1 MRARGLIA
9 LGSDIDAKC
18 IRSAE
23 HNAQLGGYDPASY
36 SFVEGDFDEVRPEG
50 AIAHRLHQ
58 HHQSHQAI
66 KLTAMC
72 CDDEGGAEGS
82 ARCGGGDEPALRGP
96 AAAAGPVA
104 AGPISAV
111 RAHARAA

>member
-1 MRARGLIA
+1 MKARGLIA

-50 AIAHRLHQ
+50 AIAH
-58 HHQSHQAI
+58 
-66 KLTAMC
+66 TAFINTTKVVMP
-72 CDDEGGAEGS
+72 S
-82 ARCGGGDEPALRGP
+82 
-96 AAAAGPVA
+96 
-104 AGPISAV
+104 S
-111 RAHARAA
+111 